1 MDKSV
6 IIVFLCVSLAFW
18 IAWLIYNY
26 AVFNKQVAIEAK
38 VDYWKNRTKRVQDC
52 IYDLVDAIHKQFP
65 KSTFLAASP
74 TFSATT
80 TAELSFSPVNL
91 NIFIM

>member
-1 MDKSV
+1 MDKNV
-6 IIVFLCVSLAFW
+6 IIVLLCVALAAW

-26 AVFNKQVAIEAK
+26 AVFNKQVAVEAK

-65 KSTFLAASP
+65 KSTIQYAHNDEVDAV
-74 TFSATT
+74 
-80 TAELSFSPVNL
+80 EGE
-91 NIFIM
+91 IKY

>member
-6 IIVFLCVSLAFW
+6 IIVLLCVALAAW

-26 AVFNKQVAIEAK
+26 SIFNKQVAVEAK

-65 KSTFLAASP
+65 KSTIQYAHNDEIDAV
-74 TFSATT
+74 
-80 TAELSFSPVNL
+80 EGE
-91 NIFIM
+91 IKY

>member
-6 IIVFLCVSLAFW
+6 IIVLLCIALVAW

-26 AVFNKQVAIEAK
+26 SIFNKQVAVEAK

-65 KSTFLAASP
+65 KSTIQYAHNDEVDAV
-74 TFSATT
+74 
-80 TAELSFSPVNL
+80 EGE
-91 NIFIM
+91 IKY